1 MTIRKGDKP
10 VANNWITD
18 EQVEDEIARLLNSP
32 HVKLAQK
39 ERRVRYR
46 RRQYMYGLRQLEK
59 KGQQLAAEGI
69 TMEYLSSLAD
79 ETEE

>member
-1 MTIRKGDKP
+1 M
-10 VANNWITD
+10 ANNWITD

-69 TMEYLSSLAD
+69 TMESLD
-79 ETEE
+79 GLCTDLEDT

>member
-1 MTIRKGDKP
+1 M
-10 VANNWITD
+10 ANNWMTD

-39 ERRVRYR
+39 EQRVRYR

-59 KGQQLAAEGI
+59 KGQQLASEGI
-69 TMEYLSSLAD
+69 TMESLD
-79 ETEE
+79 GLCKELEDN